1 MWQPRYA
8 CSRVVLCLLH
18 SNQRHIRGHTL
29 TATLSTPKPEVYSPK
44 GPIEKQILED
54 GESVERILEDY
65 LLDIEYEEA
74 FRPAVLDIMCG

>member
-1 MWQPRYA
+1 M
-8 CSRVVLCLLH
+8 
-18 SNQRHIRGHTL
+18 
-29 TATLSTPKPEVYSPK
+29 
-44 GPIEKQILED
+44 EKQILED